1 MPLLAGPK
9 MLFNRNLLY
18 TGVTRAKSCV
28 TILGSR
34 ETVNQMIAN
43 ENEQKRYTGLK
54 ERICEIMNQDVE

>member
-1 MPLLAGPK
+1 

-34 ETVNQMIAN
+34 ATLSEMVDNNRENQ
-43 ENEQKRYTGLK
+43 RYTGFLDQIRAIQT
-54 ERICEIMNQDVE
+54 EA